1 MPERAA
7 CQDATRTRA
16 TSVSWGGSPARHSR
30 AAVSTSARVSVARST
45 VSAGSRQTSAILTS
59 TVG

>member
-1 MPERAA
+1 M
-7 CQDATRTRA
+7 
-16 TSVSWGGSPARHSR
+16 SWGGSPARHSR